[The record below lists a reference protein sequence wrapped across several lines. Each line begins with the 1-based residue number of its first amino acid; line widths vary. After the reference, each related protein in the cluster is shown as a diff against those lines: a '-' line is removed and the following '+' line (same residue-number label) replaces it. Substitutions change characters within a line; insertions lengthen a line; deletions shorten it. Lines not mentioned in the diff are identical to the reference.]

1 MKKILV
7 INGSPKK
14 TQSTTMAVT
23 NAFVKGVCSTGLFE
37 SETLEVSSLNIKP
50 CLGCLGCWGIS
61 EGECIIKDDDVP
73 MIKSK
78 ILAAD
83 IILLSFPLFF
93 FGMPGSL
100 KCLVDRLLSI
110 LNTYEGQDVP
120 EDGSFHGFRYD
131 MTGKKL
137 VLISGCA
144 WNDYKVFSPLLEQ
157 FDCIVGKEKYTA
169 LFCPQIK
176 AVVDQGMKPRLVRY
190 LKGYEDAGVEFATN
204 NSLSPETLEKL
215 KRTPFSK
222 EVYKQILE
230 MNWKLEKEKNPNL
243 KGNL

>member
-14 TQSTTMAVT
+14 EQSTTMAVT
-23 NAFVKGVCSTGLFE
+23 NAFVKGLLSSGKYE
-37 SETLEVSSLNIKP
+37 SETLTVSSMNIKP

-61 EGECIIKDDDVP
+61 EGECIIKDDDIP
-73 MIKSK
+73 MLKSK

-83 IILLSFPLFF
+83 IIVLSFPLFY
-93 FGMPGSL
+93 FGMPGSM
-100 KCLVDRLLSI
+100 KCAVDRLLSI

-120 EDGSFHGFRYD
+120 ENKSFHGFRYD

-144 WNDYKVFSPLLEQ
+144 WNDFRVFSPLLQQ
-157 FDCIVGKEKYTA
+157 FDCIVGPGKYTA

-176 AVVDQGMKPRLVRY
+176 AIVDQGMRPRLIRY
-190 LKGYEDAGVEFATN
+190 LKSYEDAGLEFAEN
-204 NSLSPETLEKL
+204 LALSPETSEKL
-215 KRTPFSK
+215 KKTPFSK
-222 EVYKQILE
+222 DVYTQILK
-230 MNWKLEKEKNPNL
+230 MNWQQEREKGK
-243 KGNL
+243 KHS